1 MAIIYGEFIN
11 EYADMSSLDNSIEE
25 SNVMK
30 HCKYKECPKCGS
42 TDIGCFF
49 RGEPVY
55 MCKNCNEYLGDVPFS
70 EAAMTSKERNEL
82 DDDEFGIPE
91 LRKYPLHDKKH
102 VEQAI
107 KMFNHVEKKY
117 EDELADNLLHAME
130 KYHISTDVVG
140 DKNRLKKYIKE
151 ETIYE
156 GLIWNDN
163 TPNDIKQLKE
173 DIKEEIKNDTDLDDI
188 VDAIKDSLKN
198 KDFSSEEK
206 KNIYKI
212 LKKVHVNIDGYTI
225 KTASYGSAELS
236 NTHQIIGTYKNYI
249 ITIKFVGAKGNLGL
263 TSIVVNYS
271 TDKCDIPKNV
281 AFDFISM
288 LSPHVDK
295 VSSTKH
301 SIKISALSNSID
313 SGYPRIAHKYGN
325 KYKVKKSVGG
335 LYIKLSTLNTVK
347 ESSPIAGAMHRQDY
361 QPDAVYIVN
370 YLKKN
375 TFVNDLAICK
385 DKMSSIFVCDETGPK
400 NISLTD
406 FKEIA
411 EDIKVYKFNGDCDFN
426 TIIESS
432 KCGLDFYKNIVK
444 DNIDISKLKSD
455 PHFTEVV
462 PYIDELKSIE
472 ECIINSAPKQ
482 NVINEVYCPVIPLVD
497 LNVAESSVHY
507 FRDIDGVFAQNID
520 TLQRSAS
527 YKSVND
533 IPKSTIN
540 ILKNI

>member
-1 MAIIYGEFIN
+1 
-11 EYADMSSLDNSIEE
+11 
-25 SNVMK
+25 
-30 HCKYKECPKCGS
+30 
-42 TDIGCFF
+42 
-49 RGEPVY
+49 
-55 MCKNCNEYLGDVPFS
+55 
-70 EAAMTSKERNEL
+70 
-82 DDDEFGIPE
+82 
-91 LRKYPLHDKKH
+91 
-102 VEQAI
+102 
-107 KMFNHVEKKY
+107 
-117 EDELADNLLHAME
+117 
-130 KYHISTDVVG
+130 
-140 DKNRLKKYIKE
+140 
-151 ETIYE
+151 
-156 GLIWNDN
+156 
-163 TPNDIKQLKE
+163 
-173 DIKEEIKNDTDLDDI
+173 
-188 VDAIKDSLKN
+188 
-198 KDFSSEEK
+198 
-206 KNIYKI
+206 
-212 LKKVHVNIDGYTI
+212 
-225 KTASYGSAELS
+225 
-236 NTHQIIGTYKNYI
+236 
-249 ITIKFVGAKGNLGL
+249 
-263 TSIVVNYS
+263 
-271 TDKCDIPKNV
+271 
-281 AFDFISM
+281 
-288 LSPHVDK
+288 
-295 VSSTKH
+295 
-301 SIKISALSNSID
+301 
-313 SGYPRIAHKYGN
+313 
-325 KYKVKKSVGG
+325 
-335 LYIKLSTLNTVK
+335 
-347 ESSPIAGAMHRQDY
+347 MHRQDY

-406 FKEIA
+406 FKEMV
-411 EDIKVYKFNGDCDFN
+411 EDIKVYKFNGECDFN